1 MSQLHYLC
9 KPEFM
14 VPATL
19 PELVQHVLAGDDFH
33 AAVALY
39 PVANSAD
46 RASLG
51 ARIFS
56 TRRDVLMLARWEHTP
71 AAVLEALSQLPHMPM
86 ARRVVRHR
94 NTAGAT
100 LSQHYASHQ
109 DPALPGLLAQHP
121 HAPQAL
127 LLRMAS
133 EEQDH
138 VVLKC
143 LVRNQQAP
151 TAALELLHQRFPGSF
166 DKELAMHPATSPA
179 MLAAIYAAHSDTAG
193 GALIRAAIIAHPH
206 CPQAC
211 VQQAEHAH
219 ERPLLRAVAKHPALS
234 VARIRKL
241 ASYPDNAVRAAIAAH
256 PSLPPMLTMK
266 LAQDASD
273 AVRRTIAS
281 RPDLSADCMWQL
293 AQDQDPW
300 VRQWLAR
307 NPASSHDLLNKLA
320 LDIDEDV
327 RRAVARNPRCPLMLL
342 KKLAHD
348 ARSWVRSAVAYQA
361 TATSSMLARLAHD
374 SAVDVLAGVAVNM
387 HTPQPILRKLAHAD
401 DMDIRR
407 GVILNSQATR
417 NTLLPLLED
426 PYYLHRLML
435 VSCPQLSAQDKWG
448 LRDDPD
454 YRVRFTLYQ
463 WLAIRLT
470 SAPHPSYFDRRL

>member
-9 KPEFM
+9 KPEAM

-39 PVANSAD
+39 PVANSSG

-56 TRRDVLMLARWEHTP
+56 TRRDVLMLARWEYTP
-71 AAVLEALSQLPHMPM
+71 AEVLDALSQLPHMPLT
-86 ARRVVRHR
+86 RRVVRHR
-94 NTAGAT
+94 NTAGET
-100 LSQHYASHQ
+100 LSQHYSSQQ
-109 DPALPGLLAQHP
+109 DPALPGLLAQHL

-143 LVRNQQAP
+143 LVRNQHTPAQ
-151 TAALELLHQRFPGSF
+151 ALEILHQRFPGSF
-166 DKELAMHPATSPA
+166 DKELAMHPAASA
-179 MLAAIYAAHSDTAG
+179 GMLADIYAAHTDTASG
-193 GALIRAAIIAHPH
+193 PVVRAAIIANPH
-206 CPQAC
+206 CPLACLEQA
-211 VQQAEHAH
+211 AHAH
-219 ERPLLRAVAKHPALS
+219 ERLLLRAVAKRPELS

-241 ASYPDNAVRAAIAAH
+241 AGYPDNAVRAAIAAH
-256 PSLPPMLTMK
+256 PALPAALVAK
-266 LAQDASD
+266 LAQDTSD
-273 AVRRTIAS
+273 AVRRAVAS
-281 RPDLSADCMWQL
+281 RPDLSPDCMGQL
-293 AQDQDPW
+293 AQDKDSW

-307 NPASSHDLLNKLA
+307 NPVVSHELLNKLA

-327 RRAVARNPRCPLMLL
+327 RRAVARNPQCPVMLL
-342 KKLAHD
+342 KTLAHD

-361 TATSSMLARLAHD
+361 AATTSMLVRMAGD
-374 SAVDVLAGVAVNM
+374 SVVDVLAGVAVNM

-407 GVILNSQATR
+407 GVILNPQATR

-435 VSCPQLSAQDKWG
+435 VSCPQLTVQDKWG

-454 YRVRFTLYQ
+454 YRVRFALYQ
-463 WLAIRLT
+463 WLATRLT
-470 SAPHPSYFDRRL
+470 SATHPSYFDRRL